1 MTSEQEKTTMSAKL
15 TRAFAKAWP
24 GVKRAVPILTWA
36 RTYDRAWLQPDL
48 ISAVTIWGVLTPT
61 AMAYA
66 AMAGLPAVHGLYAAM
81 ISLALYSLFASSRH
95 VKVTTSSTV
104 AILSY
109 SVVVAMAGGDPARFL
124 MLSAGLALVM
134 GLLLLLAGIFHLGFL
149 SDFLSR
155 PIVTG
160 FVFGLA
166 LVIIVG
172 QVPKMLGV
180 PAGEGNFFQQA
191 IAILLSLDEAL
202 PRTVALGIGALV
214 ALRVVKRSLPKVPA
228 APVVLVASMLL
239 VALFDLDAK
248 GVAVVGS
255 VPPGLPQM
263 TFPRFSLAD
272 FTALLAGAFSI
283 AFLAMGETVG
293 MGRSFA
299 LKHHYD
305 LNSDQELIGLGVA
318 NIGTSL
324 FQGFAVDGSMSTSA
338 TAEASGGKTQLTGLI
353 SASFIL
359 LTLLFLAPLF
369 SYVPQAVLGALVVN
383 SVLGLV
389 NVPALRLLYAQR
401 RRDFL
406 LAIAALVGILFADV
420 IVGLTLAVWLSLI
433 IVLYSASR
441 PTLAVLGEMPERR
454 GAFADLARHPE
465 CLEVPGLLILR
476 IDSPLYY
483 FNVNYVARMIREQVT
498 ARLESLNALLIDVG
512 ATPDLDLTTID
523 GMQAL
528 SAQLRERGVD
538 VMYAQVRG
546 GVRERLRRVGATE
559 DVYTRFFPTVAYA
572 VEVYVQRRASMSVA
586 ESAEQGA
593 GAASGQPTG
602 AASEMA
608 DGGEHRSR

>member
-1 MTSEQEKTTMSAKL
+1 MTSEQEKPTLSARV

-48 ISAVTIWGVLTPT
+48 ISAVTIWGVMTPT
-61 AMAYA
+61 SMAYA
-66 AMAGLPAVHGLYAAM
+66 AMAGLPAVNGLYAAM

-109 SVVVAMAGGDPARFL
+109 SVVAALAGGDPARFL

-134 GLLLLLAGIFHLGFL
+134 GLLLLAAGIFHLGFL

-172 QVPKMLGV
+172 QVPKMLGI

-191 IAILLSLDEAL
+191 WAILTSLSEVL
-202 PRTVALGIGALV
+202 PLTVLLGVGALV
-214 ALRVVKRSLPKVPA
+214 MLRVLKRSVPQVPA
-228 APVVLVASMLL
+228 APIVLVVGMLA
-239 VALFDLDAK
+239 VALFNLDAK

-255 VPPGLPQM
+255 VPRGLPSLE
-263 TFPRFSLAD
+263 FPRFSLAD

-293 MGRSFA
+293 MGRAFA

-305 LNSDQELIGLGVA
+305 LDSDQELLGLGVA

-324 FQGFAVDGSMSTSA
+324 FQGFSVDGSMSTSA
-338 TAEASGGKTQLTGLI
+338 TAEASGGKTQLTGLM
-353 SASFIL
+353 SSGFVL

-369 SYVPQAVLGALVVN
+369 SFVPQAVLGALVVN
-383 SVLGLV
+383 SVVGLV
-389 NVPALRLLYAQR
+389 NVPALRELYAQR
-401 RRDFL
+401 RRDWL
-406 LAIAALVGILFADV
+406 LAMAALIGIVLSDV
-420 IVGLTLAVWLSLI
+420 MVGLTLAVWLSLI

-441 PTLAVLGEMPERR
+441 PSLAVLGEMPEKP
-454 GAFADLARHPE
+454 GAFADIARHPE
-465 CLEVPGLLILR
+465 CLQIPGLLILR

-483 FNVNYVARMIREQVT
+483 FNVNFVARLIRAQVS
-498 ARLESLNALLIDVG
+498 ARQASLHTLLLDVG
-512 ATPDLDLTTID
+512 ATADLDLTTID

-528 SAQLRERGVD
+528 MSQLNERGVE

-546 GVRERLRRVGATE
+546 GVRDRLQRVGARE
-559 DVYTRFFPTVAYA
+559 DLFASFFPTVAYA
-572 VEVYVQRRASMSVA
+572 VEVYVQRRASRPPA
-586 ESAEQGA
+586 ESPEPGA
-593 GAASGQPTG
+593 G
-602 AASEMA
+602 EL
-608 DGGEHRSR
+608 D

>member
-1 MTSEQEKTTMSAKL
+1 MTNEPETASLS
-15 TRAFAKAWP
+15 TRISIAAARIWP
-24 GVKRAVPILTWA
+24 VARRVLPILTWA
-36 RTYDRAWLQPDL
+36 RTYQRAWLQPDL
-48 ISAVTIWGVLTPT
+48 ISAVTIWGVMTPT
-61 AMAYA
+61 SMAYA
-66 AMAGLPAVHGLYAAM
+66 EMAGLPAVNGLYAAM
-81 ISLALYSLFASSRH
+81 VSLAGYALFASSRH

-109 SVVVAMAGGDPARFL
+109 SVVAALAGGDPARFL
-124 MLSAGLALVM
+124 ALSAGLALVM

-172 QVPKMLGV
+172 QIPKMLGV
-180 PAGEGNFFQQA
+180 PAGEGNFFEQA
-191 IAILLSLDEAL
+191 AWILRSLDDVVL
-202 PRTVALGIGALV
+202 RSVALGIGALV
-214 ALRVVKRSLPKVPA
+214 MLRVLKRSVPQVPA
-228 APVVLVASMLL
+228 APIVLAVGMLV

-255 VPPGLPQM
+255 VPRGLPQL
-263 TFPRFSLAD
+263 TIPRFTLGD

-293 MGRSFA
+293 MGRSFS

-305 LNSDQELIGLGVA
+305 LDADQELLGLGAA

-338 TAEASGGKTQLTGLI
+338 TAEASGGKTQLTSLI
-353 SASFIL
+353 SSGFVL

-369 SYVPQAVLGALVVN
+369 AYVPQPVLGALVVN
-383 SVLGLV
+383 SVIGLV
-389 NVPALRLLYAQR
+389 NVPALRELYAQR
-401 RRDFL
+401 RRDFA
-406 LAIAALVGILFADV
+406 LALAALVGILFADV

-441 PTLAVLGEMPERR
+441 PTLAVLGEMPEKR
-454 GAFADLARHPE
+454 GAFADIARHPD

-483 FNVNYVARMIREQVT
+483 FNVNYVTRLIRERVDAQSEAIHT
-498 ARLESLNALLIDVG
+498 LLLDAG
-512 ATPDLDLTTID
+512 ATADLDLTTID
-523 GMQAL
+523 GLQAL
-528 SAQLRERGVD
+528 VSQLRGRNIE

-546 GVRERLRRVGATE
+546 GVRERLRRVGAPE
-559 DVYTRFFPTVAYA
+559 KLYSNFFPTVGYA
-572 VEVYVQRRASMSVA
+572 VEVYVQRRAGLALAVPP
-586 ESAEQGA
+586 
-593 GAASGQPTG
+593 QPG
-602 AASEMA
+602 DE
-608 DGGEHRSR
+608 

>member
-1 MTSEQEKTTMSAKL
+1 MTTEAEKPTLSARVSKV
-15 TRAFAKAWP
+15 TAKAWP
-24 GVKRAVPILTWA
+24 GVKRVVPILTWA

-48 ISAVTIWGVLTPT
+48 ISAVTIWGVMTPT

-66 AMAGLPAVHGLYAAM
+66 AMAGLPPVNGLYAAM

-109 SVVVAMAGGDPARFL
+109 SVVAALAGGDPARFL
-124 MLSAGLALVM
+124 ALSAGLALVM

-172 QVPKMLGV
+172 QVPKILGV

-191 IAILLSLDEAL
+191 WDILLNLDEAL
-202 PRTVALGIGALV
+202 PLTVLLGVGALV
-214 ALRVVKRSLPKVPA
+214 MLRALRRSLPQVPA
-228 APVVLVASMLL
+228 APIVLVVGMLA
-239 VALFDLDAK
+239 VALFDLDLK

-255 VPPGLPQM
+255 VPRGLPQL
-263 TFPRFSLAD
+263 TIPRFSLAD

-293 MGRSFA
+293 MGRAFA

-305 LNSDQELIGLGVA
+305 LDSDQELLGLGVA

-338 TAEASGGKTQLTGLI
+338 TAEASGGKTQLTGLM
-353 SASFIL
+353 SAGFVL

-383 SVLGLV
+383 SVIGLV
-389 NVPALRLLYAQR
+389 NVPALRELYVQR
-401 RRDFL
+401 RRDFV
-406 LAIAALVGILFADV
+406 LAMAALIGILFSDV
-420 IVGLTLAVWLSLI
+420 MVGLTLAVWLSLI

-441 PTLAVLGEMPERR
+441 PTLAVLGEMPEKP
-454 GAFADLARHPE
+454 GAFADIARHPE
-465 CLEVPGLLILR
+465 CLEIPGLLILR

-483 FNVNYVARMIREQVT
+483 FNVNYVARMIRERVI
-498 ARLESLNALLIDVG
+498 ARRETLHTLLLDVG
-512 ATPDLDLTTID
+512 ATSDLDLTTID

-528 SAQLRERGVD
+528 MSQLRERGVE

-546 GVRERLRRVGATE
+546 GVRERLRRVGASDE
-559 DVYTRFFPTVAYA
+559 LYDSFFPTVAYA
-572 VEVYVQRRASMSVA
+572 VQVYVQRQANLPDVGPD
-586 ESAEQGA
+586 EP
-593 GAASGQPTG
+593 GAAGLI
-602 AASEMA
+602 
-608 DGGEHRSR
+608 

>member
-1 MTSEQEKTTMSAKL
+1 MTSEVEKPTLSARISKVI
-15 TRAFAKAWP
+15 AEAWP
-24 GVKRAVPILTWA
+24 GVKRRVPILTWG
-36 RTYDRAWLQPDL
+36 RTYKRAWLQPDL
-48 ISAVTIWGVLTPT
+48 ISAVTIWGVMTPT

-81 ISLALYSLFASSRH
+81 ISLALYSLFASSLH

-109 SVVVAMAGGDPARFL
+109 SVVAALAGGDPARFL
-124 MLSAGLALVM
+124 ALSAGLALVM
-134 GLLLLLAGIFHLGFL
+134 GLLLLLAGIFRLGFL

-191 IAILLSLDEAL
+191 GAILLSLDEAL

-214 ALRVVKRSLPKVPA
+214 MMRVLKRSLPQVPA
-228 APVVLVASMLL
+228 APVVLATGMLA
-239 VALFDLDAK
+239 VALFDLDLK

-255 VPPGLPQM
+255 VPRGLPPL
-263 TFPRFSLAD
+263 TIPLFTLAD

-293 MGRSFA
+293 MGRAFA
-299 LKHHYD
+299 LKHHYEMD
-305 LNSDQELIGLGVA
+305 SDQELIGLGVA

-353 SASFIL
+353 SAGFVL

-369 SYVPQAVLGALVVN
+369 AYVPQAVLGALVVN
-383 SVLGLV
+383 SVIGLV
-389 NVPALRLLYAQR
+389 NVPALRELYAQR
-401 RRDFL
+401 RRDFV
-406 LAIAALVGILFADV
+406 LAMAALIGILFSDV
-420 IVGLTLAVWLSLI
+420 MVGLTLAVWLSLI

-441 PTLAVLGEMPERR
+441 PTLAVLGEVPEKP

-465 CLEVPGLLILR
+465 CLEIPGLLILR

-483 FNVNYVARMIREQVT
+483 FNVNYVARLIRERVD
-498 ARLESLNALLIDVG
+498 AHRRSLHTLLLDVG
-512 ATPDLDLTTID
+512 ATSDLDLTTID
-523 GMQAL
+523 GLQAL
-528 SAQLRERGVD
+528 MSQLRMGSIE

-546 GVRERLRRVGATE
+546 GVRERLRRVGASE
-559 DVYTRFFPTVAYA
+559 EVYARFFPTVAYA
-572 VEVYVQRRASMSVA
+572 VQVYVQRRANPPA
-586 ESAEQGA
+586 LESAEPGA
-593 GAASGQPTG
+593 STPA
-602 AASEMA
+602 
-608 DGGEHRSR
+608 

>member
-1 MTSEQEKTTMSAKL
+1 MTSEPEKTKLSAK
-15 TRAFAKAWP
+15 TSKFATKIWP
-24 GVKRAVPILTWA
+24 GVRRVVPILTWA

-48 ISAVTIWGVLTPT
+48 ISAVTIWGVMTPT
-61 AMAYA
+61 SMAYA
-66 AMAGLPAVHGLYAAM
+66 EMAGLPAVNGLYAAM
-81 ISLALYSLFASSRH
+81 ISLAFYSLFASSRH

-109 SVVVAMAGGDPARFL
+109 SVVVALAGGDPARF
-124 MLSAGLALVM
+124 MALSAGLALVM
-134 GLLLLLAGIFHLGFL
+134 GTLLLLAGIFHLGFL

-180 PAGEGNFFQQA
+180 PAGEGNFFEQA
-191 IAILLSLDEAL
+191 WAMLLSLGDAL
-202 PRTVALGIGALV
+202 PLTVLLGVGALV
-214 ALRVVKRSLPKVPA
+214 MLRVLKRSLPQVPA
-228 APVVLVASMLL
+228 APIVLAVGMIV

-255 VPPGLPQM
+255 VPSGLPEL
-263 TFPRFSLAD
+263 TVPRFTLAD

-293 MGRSFA
+293 MGRAFA

-305 LNSDQELIGLGVA
+305 LDSDQELLGLGVA
-318 NIGTSL
+318 NIGTGL

-338 TAEASGGKTQLTGLI
+338 TAEASGGKTQLTALI
-353 SASFIL
+353 SAGFVL

-369 SYVPQAVLGALVVN
+369 AFVPQAVLGALVVN
-383 SVLGLV
+383 SVVGLV
-389 NVPALRLLYAQR
+389 SVPALRELYAQR

-406 LAIAALVGILFADV
+406 LAMAALIGILLSDV
-420 IVGLTLAVWLSLI
+420 MVGLTLAVFLSLI

-441 PTLAVLGEMPERR
+441 PTIAVLGELPEKP
-454 GAFADLARHPE
+454 GAFGDIARHPE
-465 CLEVPGLLILR
+465 CLQIPGLLILR

-483 FNVNYVARMIREQVT
+483 FNVNFVGRLIREQVT
-498 ARLESLNALLIDVG
+498 ARQDTINTLLIDVG
-512 ATPDLDLTTID
+512 ASSDLDLTTID
-523 GMQAL
+523 GLQAL
-528 SAQLRERGVD
+528 IAQLIERGIG

-546 GVRERLRRVGATE
+546 GVRERLRRVGARQE
-559 DVYTRFFPTVAYA
+559 LYDSFFPTVAYA
-572 VEVYVQRRASMSVA
+572 VEVYVQRQAGHPPA
-586 ESAEQGA
+586 ELLEQG
-593 GAASGQPTG
+593 
-602 AASEMA
+602 
-608 DGGEHRSR
+608 DGPLA

>member
-1 MTSEQEKTTMSAKL
+1 MTSEPEKSTLSAKV
-15 TRAFAKAWP
+15 TRAAAKAWP

-48 ISAVTIWGVLTPT
+48 ISAVTIWGVMTPT

-66 AMAGLPAVHGLYAAM
+66 AMAGLPPVNGLYAAM

-109 SVVVAMAGGDPARFL
+109 SVVAVLAGGDPARFL

-134 GLLLLLAGIFHLGFL
+134 GLLLLAAGIFHLGFL

-180 PAGEGNFFQQA
+180 PAGEGNFFQQTG
-191 IAILLSLDEAL
+191 AILRSLNQAL
-202 PRTVALGIGALV
+202 PLTVVLGVGALV
-214 ALRVVKRSLPKVPA
+214 LLRVLKRALPQVPA
-228 APVVLVASMLL
+228 APIVLAVGMLA

-255 VPPGLPQM
+255 VPRGLPSLE
-263 TFPRFSLAD
+263 FPRFSLAD

-293 MGRSFA
+293 MGRAFA

-305 LNSDQELIGLGVA
+305 LDSDQELLGLGVA

-338 TAEASGGKTQLTGLI
+338 TAEASGGKTQLTGLM
-353 SASFIL
+353 SAGFVL

-369 SYVPQAVLGALVVN
+369 AFVPQAVLGALVVN
-383 SVLGLV
+383 SVIGLV
-389 NVPALRLLYAQR
+389 NVPALRELYAQR

-406 LAIAALVGILFADV
+406 LAMAALIGILFSDV
-420 IVGLTLAVWLSLI
+420 MVGLTLAVWLSLI

-441 PTLAVLGEMPERR
+441 PSLAILGEMPEKP
-454 GAFADLARHPE
+454 GAFGDIARHPE
-465 CLEVPGLLILR
+465 CLEIPGLLILR
-476 IDSPLYY
+476 IDSALYY
-483 FNVNYVARMIREQVT
+483 FNVNFVARMIRDRVS
-498 ARLESLNALLIDVG
+498 ARQESINTLLLDVG
-512 ATPDLDLTTID
+512 ATSDLDLTTID

-528 SAQLRERGVD
+528 MSQLNERGVG
-538 VMYAQVRG
+538 VMFAQVRG
-546 GVRERLRRVGATE
+546 GVRERLRRVGARE
-559 DVYTRFFPTVAYA
+559 ELYASFFPTVAYA
-572 VEVYVQRRASMSVA
+572 VEVFVQRAAGRSVA
-586 ESAEQGA
+586 
-593 GAASGQPTG
+593 PT
-602 AASEMA
+602 AKQDAP
-608 DGGEHRSR
+608 D